1 MAKISKEELSGF
13 NSENGFRVCTLC
25 GKEHLTHGGCWC
37 GGLADIAICKECA
50 NNVLHLY
57 LDVMLDDDSE
67 DFNKLNV
74 NEKKLFILKL
84 VNIALEKKCS

>member
-1 MAKISKEELSGF
+1 MVVVGVVVLQILPSAK
-13 NSENGFRVCTLC
+13 
-25 GKEHLTHGGCWC
+25 
-37 GGLADIAICKECA
+37 
-50 NNVLHLY
+50 NVLHLY